1 MNWHIL
7 QCLRDSKYAQK
18 HAWNFKLLA
27 SLAKLHSSSQHLIWI
42 IRNGMLIQNT
52 LYSAAGF
59 VKVFGDSLSSLLQH
73 IGKPHMPVVKALYG
87 EESHSLVQNHRLL
100 ITLLMA

>member
-1 MNWHIL
+1 
-7 QCLRDSKYAQK
+7 
-18 HAWNFKLLA
+18 
-27 SLAKLHSSSQHLIWI
+27 
-42 IRNGMLIQNT
+42 MLIQNT

-87 EESHSLVQNHRLL
+87 EESHSLVQNHKCCRL
-100 ITLLMA
+100 ITLMMARQCGMLCK